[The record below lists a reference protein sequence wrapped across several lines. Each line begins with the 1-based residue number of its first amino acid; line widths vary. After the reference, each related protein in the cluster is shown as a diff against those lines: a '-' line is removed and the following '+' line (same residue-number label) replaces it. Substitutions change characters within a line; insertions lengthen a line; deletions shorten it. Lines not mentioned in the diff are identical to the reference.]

1 MAPVCIP
8 GIRFFLKKVH
18 AWLKMGAEREG
29 TMNPSTTAYDDS
41 FRTLLNDCTE
51 LVIPVVNEVFGE
63 SYTGM
68 EEIIFSPNEHFL
80 SQDVGNEEKR
90 ITDTTFVIVRFN
102 DIRKRYHMECE
113 SKLDRMILIHIF

>member
-1 MAPVCIP
+1 
-8 GIRFFLKKVH
+8 
-18 AWLKMGAEREG
+18 
-29 TMNPSTTAYDDS
+29 MNPSTTAYDDS